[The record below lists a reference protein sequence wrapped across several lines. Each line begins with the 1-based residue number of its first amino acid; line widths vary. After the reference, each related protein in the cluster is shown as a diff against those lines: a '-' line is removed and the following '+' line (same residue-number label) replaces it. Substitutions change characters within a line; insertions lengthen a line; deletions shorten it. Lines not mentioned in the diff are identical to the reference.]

1 MNPDRHA
8 WPGAFYL
15 GDGLCRFTIWA
26 PRAHKVEVHLLSP
39 GQQFLPLQAQPHGY
53 HEGLLQ
59 GVLPGTLYTIRL
71 DGQRDRPDPASR
83 FQPQGVHGPSQVI
96 DPAFAWQDQ
105 GWTGGPALAD
115 LVLYELHVGTFTPEG
130 TFDAIIPHLDDLKD
144 LGITAVELLPVA
156 QCPGTRNWGY
166 DGVYPFAVQ
175 NNYGGPEGLKRL
187 VDALHQR
194 GLAVYLD
201 VVYNH
206 LGPEG
211 NYLNEFGPYFTDQY
225 RTPWGSALNFDGRH
239 SDEVRRFFLSNALY
253 WMQEFHMDG
262 LRLDAIDSIKDFSA
276 RPFLEEL
283 ASLAHAEATQ
293 LGRRFFLIGESDRND
308 PKVIRPVECG
318 GFGLDAIWTDDL
330 HHALHALLTEEQQGY
345 YQDFGRTEH
354 LARALREAFVYT
366 GDYSSY
372 RGRRHGVSA
381 QEEPSYRFVVYS
393 QNHDQVGNRRLSER
407 LSQLVGFDALK
418 LAAATVLLSPF
429 VPLLFMGEEYGE
441 TAPFPFFIHHGN
453 PGLVQAVRNGRRAEF
468 AAFHW
473 KGEMPDPQSEATFHR
488 ARLQHHLRQEGRHRV
503 LREFYKLL
511 LQLRRTYPA
520 LVQSGHRQ
528 QEVTCFDRER
538 VVAVRR
544 WQGEEILLLG
554 NYGIY
559 PTTVAVAAPPGD
571 WIKILDSSESPW
583 LGPGNGPPDIASS
596 TGNLTLTL
604 PPRSAVLYHLG
615 RLI

>member
-1 MNPDRHA
+1 MNLDRHA
-8 WPGAFYL
+8 WPGAVYL
-15 GDGLCRFTIWA
+15 GDGVCRFTVWA
-26 PRAHKVEVHLLSP
+26 PRAQKVEVHLLSP
-39 GQQFLPLQAQPHGY
+39 RQQFLPLQAQQNGY
-53 HEGLLQ
+53 HEGLLE
-59 GVLPGTLYTIRL
+59 GILPGSLYTIRL

-83 FQPQGVHGPSQVI
+83 YQPQGVHGPSQVI
-96 DPAFAWQDQ
+96 DPTFGWKDQ
-105 GWTGGPALAD
+105 GWTGSPALAD
-115 LVLYELHVGTFTPEG
+115 LVLYELQVGTFTPEG
-130 TFDAIIPHLDDLKD
+130 TFDAIISHLDDLKD
-144 LGITAVELLPVA
+144 LGITALELMPVA

-166 DGVYPFAVQ
+166 DGVFPFAVQ
-175 NNYGGPEGLKRL
+175 NNYGGPAGLKRL
-187 VDALHQR
+187 VDSAHQR

-239 SDEVRRFFLSNALY
+239 SDEVRRFFLTNALY
-253 WMQEFHMDG
+253 WLQEFHMDG
-262 LRLDAIDSIKDFSA
+262 LRLDAIDYIKDFSA

-283 ASLAHAEATQ
+283 ATQAHAEAAR

-308 PKVIRPVECG
+308 AKVIRPVERG
-318 GFGLDAIWTDDL
+318 GLGLDAVWTDDL
-330 HHALHALLTEEQQGY
+330 HHALHTLLTEEQQGY

-366 GDYSSY
+366 GDYSWY

-381 QEEPSYRFVVYS
+381 REEPSYRFVVCS
-393 QNHDQVGNRRLSER
+393 QNHDQVGNRRVSER

-468 AAFHW
+468 ASFHW
-473 KGEMPDPQSEATFHR
+473 KGEMPDPQAELTFHR
-488 ARLQHHLRQEGRHRV
+488 ARLQHHLRQEGHHRV

-528 QEVTCFDRER
+528 QEVVCFDRER
-538 VVAVRR
+538 VIAVRR
-544 WQGEEILLLG
+544 WHGEEILLLG

-559 PTTVAVAAPPGD
+559 PTPVAVPVPQGD
-571 WIKILDSSESPW
+571 WVKILDSSESRW
-583 LGPGNGPPDIASS
+583 HGPGNGPPDLASS
-596 TGNLTLTL
+596 NGSLTLTL

-615 RLI
+615 RMV